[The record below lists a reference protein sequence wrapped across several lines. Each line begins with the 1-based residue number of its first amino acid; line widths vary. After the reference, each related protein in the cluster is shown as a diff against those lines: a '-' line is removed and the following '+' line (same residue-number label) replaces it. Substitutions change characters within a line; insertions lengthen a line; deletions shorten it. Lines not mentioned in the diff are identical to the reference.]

1 MNGRCLPSLF
11 VFERR
16 VLSNREVIVSKLLTA
31 TALAS
36 SIFLTSTSAFAVS
49 CSQQG
54 NECKAWANGQGAQAA
69 SYAKACSAE
78 VGRCIARCKQGQ
90 KVFIGVSSS
99 PQQYAITECK

>member
-1 MNGRCLPSLF
+1 MK
-11 VFERR
+11 
-16 VLSNREVIVSKLLTA
+16 KLIAA

-36 SIFLTSTSAFAVS
+36 SVFLAPMSAFAVS

-54 NECKAWANGQGAQAA
+54 NECKAWANGQGAQSS
-69 SYAKACSAE
+69 SYRAACSAE

-99 PQQYAITECK
+99 PQQYPINECK